1 MTTLVMATFLIFGL
15 LAYLTLPI
23 NDLPAVDF
31 PSISVTATLPGA
43 NADTM
48 ASSVATPL
56 EKQFSN
62 IAGIDNMSST
72 SISGQTTVTLQFD
85 LNRKI
90 DGAAEDVQAAIVAAK
105 PLLPTSMPTPPSF
118 KKVNPA
124 DAPIFFIALSSK
136 TLPLYQVDEYAENI
150 LAPRISMV
158 DGVAQVMVFGSQIYA
173 PHVQVDPR
181 KLDAYGIG
189 IDQVATAINAANV
202 NLPTGT
208 LYGPDQCWNVIANGQ
223 LFNAEQFSPVIVA

>member
-1 MTTLVMATFLIFGL
+1 MATFLIFGL

-72 SISGQTTVTLQFD
+72 SISGQSTI
-85 LNRKI
+85 N
-90 DGAAEDVQAAIVAAK
+90 
-105 PLLPTSMPTPPSF
+105 
-118 KKVNPA
+118 
-124 DAPIFFIALSSK
+124 SS
-136 TLPLYQVDEYAENI
+136 I
-150 LAPRISMV
+150 
-158 DGVAQVMVFGSQIYA
+158 
-173 PHVQVDPR
+173 
-181 KLDAYGIG
+181 
-189 IDQVATAINAANV
+189 
-202 NLPTGT
+202 
-208 LYGPDQCWNVIANGQ
+208 
-223 LFNAEQFSPVIVA
+223 